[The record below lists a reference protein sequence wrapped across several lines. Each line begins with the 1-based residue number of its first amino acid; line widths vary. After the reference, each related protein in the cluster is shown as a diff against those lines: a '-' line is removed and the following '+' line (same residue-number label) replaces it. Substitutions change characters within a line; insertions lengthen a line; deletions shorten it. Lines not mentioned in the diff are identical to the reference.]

1 MLKTRVIT
9 AIILLAIFLPV
20 LFLLPPIYLSALFFL
35 ILVAA
40 AWEWSRLISPNAA
53 YSAYF
58 YAIICAMLVVF
69 LWLLPEPNIELA
81 LLSIALAFWVVGM
94 PMILSQGIH
103 LSMTR
108 WRLIFSVLG
117 FIVLPTAWLSLNIL
131 REIGLLWLLSTMI
144 LVWLADI
151 GAYFAGK
158 TFGKHKLASQISPG
172 KSIEGA
178 IGGLIICIIY
188 ASFCSIYLPTLDTL
202 FGTAKAKWGWWFML
216 LMTATL
222 VLYSI
227 LGDLFESQLKR
238 IAKVKDSSQ
247 LLPGHGGFL
256 DRIDALLPVMPI
268 VTLFSIIVRN

>member
-40 AWEWSRLISPNAA
+40 AWEWSRLISPSAA

-81 LLSIALAFWVVGM
+81 LLSIALAFWVIGM

-158 TFGKHKLASQISPG
+158 RFGKHKLASQISPG

-178 IGGLIICIIY
+178 VGGLIVCVIY
-188 ASFCSIYLPTLDTL
+188 ASICATYLPVADTL
-202 FGTAKAKWGWWFML
+202 FGTAKAKWGWCFML
-216 LMTATL
+216 LMTAIL
-222 VLYSI
+222 VLYCI
-227 LGDLFESQLKR
+227 MGDLFESQLKR

>member
-103 LSMTR
+103 LSMSR

-238 IAKVKDSSQ
+238 KIGRAHV
-247 LLPGHGGFL
+247 
-256 DRIDALLPVMPI
+256 
-268 VTLFSIIVRN
+268 

>member
-81 LLSIALAFWVVGM
+81 LLSIALAFWVIGM

-131 REIGLLWLLSTMI
+131 REIGLLWLFSAMI

-158 TFGKHKLASQISPG
+158 MFGKHKLASQISPS

-216 LMTATL
+216 LMTAIL

-238 IAKVKDSSQ
+238 IVKVKDSSQ

>member
-40 AWEWSRLISPNAA
+40 AWEWSRLISPSAA

-81 LLSIALAFWVVGM
+81 LLSIALAFWVIGM

-103 LSMTR
+103 LSMSR

-216 LMTATL
+216 LMTAIL
-222 VLYSI
+222 VLYCI

>member
-9 AIILLAIFLPV
+9 ALILLAIFLPV
-20 LFLLPPIYLSALFFL
+20 LFLLPPVYLSALFFL

-40 AWEWSRLISPNAA
+40 AWEWSRLISPGATYA
-53 YSAYF
+53 AYF
-58 YAIICAMLVVF
+58 YAIICAMLVAF
-69 LWLLPEPNIELA
+69 LWLLAEPNIELA
-81 LLSIALAFWVVGM
+81 LLSVALAFWVIGM
-94 PMILSQGIH
+94 PMILSQGIY
-103 LSMTR
+103 LSMSR
-108 WRLIFSVLG
+108 WRLVFSVLG
-117 FIVLPTAWLSLNIL
+117 FIVLPTAWLSLDIL
-131 REIGLLWLLSTMI
+131 REIGLVWLLSTMI

-151 GAYFAGK
+151 GAYFVGK
-158 TFGKHKLASQISPG
+158 AFGKHKLASQISPG

-178 IGGLIICIIY
+178 VGGLIVCIIY
-188 ASFCSIYLPTLDTL
+188 ASICATYLPPADSL
-202 FGTAKAKWGWWFML
+202 FGTAKAKWGWWLMI
-216 LMTATL
+216 LMTAIL

-268 VTLFSIIVRN
+268 ATLFSIIVRN

>member
-40 AWEWSRLISPNAA
+40 AWEWSRLISPSAA

-81 LLSIALAFWVVGM
+81 LLSIALAFWIIGM

-117 FIVLPTAWLSLNIL
+117 FIVLSTAWLSLNIL

-158 TFGKHKLASQISPG
+158 RFGKHKLASQISPG

-178 IGGLIICIIY
+178 VGGLIVCVIY
-188 ASFCSIYLPTLDTL
+188 ASICATYLPVADTL

-216 LMTATL
+216 LMTAIL
-222 VLYSI
+222 VLYCI

>member
-103 LSMTR
+103 LSMSR

-158 TFGKHKLASQISPG
+158 RFGKHKLASQISPG

-178 IGGLIICIIY
+178 VGGLIVCVIY
-188 ASFCSIYLPTLDTL
+188 ASICATYLPVADTL

>member
-40 AWEWSRLISPNAA
+40 AWEWSRLISPSAA

-81 LLSIALAFWVVGM
+81 LLSIALAFWIIGM

-216 LMTATL
+216 LMTAIL
-222 VLYSI
+222 VLYCI

>member
-40 AWEWSRLISPNAA
+40 AWEWSRLISPSAA

-58 YAIICAMLVVF
+58 YAIICAMLVAF
-69 LWLLPEPNIELA
+69 LWLLAEPNIELA
-81 LLSIALAFWVVGM
+81 LLSVALAFWVIGM
-94 PMILSQGIH
+94 PMILTQGIY
-103 LSMTR
+103 LSMSR
-108 WRLIFSVLG
+108 WRLVFSVLG
-117 FIVLPTAWLSLNIL
+117 FIVLPTAWLSLDIL
-131 REIGLLWLLSTMI
+131 REIGLVWLLSTMI

-151 GAYFAGK
+151 GAYLVGK
-158 TFGKHKLASQISPG
+158 AFGKHKLASQISPG

-178 IGGLIICIIY
+178 IGGLIVCVIY
-188 ASFCSIYLPTLDTL
+188 ASICATYLPFTDTL
-202 FGTAKAKWGWWFML
+202 FGTAKAKWGWWLMI
-216 LMTATL
+216 LMTAIL

-238 IAKVKDSSQ
+238 IAQVKDSSQ

-268 VTLFSIIVRN
+268 ATLFSIIVRN

>member
-103 LSMTR
+103 LSMSR

-144 LVWLADI
+144 LVWLTDI

>member
-81 LLSIALAFWVVGM
+81 LLSIALAFWIIGM

-151 GAYFAGK
+151 GAYFVGK
-158 TFGKHKLASQISPG
+158 AFGKHKLASQISPG

-178 IGGLIICIIY
+178 VGGLIVCVIY
-188 ASFCSIYLPTLDTL
+188 ASICATYLPVADTL

>member
-81 LLSIALAFWVVGM
+81 LLSIALAFWIIGM

>member
-40 AWEWSRLISPNAA
+40 AWEWSRLISPSAA

-81 LLSIALAFWVVGM
+81 LLSIALAFWIIGM

-103 LSMTR
+103 LSMSR

-158 TFGKHKLASQISPG
+158 RFGKHKLASQISPG

>member
-103 LSMTR
+103 LSMSR

>member
-103 LSMTR
+103 LSMSR

-158 TFGKHKLASQISPG
+158 RFGKHKLASQISPG

-178 IGGLIICIIY
+178 VGGLIVCVIY
-188 ASFCSIYLPTLDTL
+188 ASICATYLPVADTL
-202 FGTAKAKWGWWFML
+202 FGTAKAKWGWCFML
-216 LMTATL
+216 LMTAIL
-222 VLYSI
+222 VLYCI
-227 LGDLFESQLKR
+227 MGDLFESQLKR

>member
-103 LSMTR
+103 LSMSR

-158 TFGKHKLASQISPG
+158 RFGKHKLASQISPG

-178 IGGLIICIIY
+178 VGGLIVCVIY
-188 ASFCSIYLPTLDTL
+188 ASICATYLPVADTL

-216 LMTATL
+216 LMTAIL
-222 VLYSI
+222 VLYCI
-227 LGDLFESQLKR
+227 MGDLFESQLKR

>member
-40 AWEWSRLISPNAA
+40 AWEWSRLISPSAA

-81 LLSIALAFWVVGM
+81 LLSIALAFWIIGM

-117 FIVLPTAWLSLNIL
+117 FIVLSTAWLSLNIL

-151 GAYFAGK
+151 GAYFVGK
-158 TFGKHKLASQISPG
+158 AFGKHKLASQISPG

-178 IGGLIICIIY
+178 VGGLIVCVIY
-188 ASFCSIYLPTLDTL
+188 ASICATYLPVADTL
-202 FGTAKAKWGWWFML
+202 FGTAKAKWGWCFML
-216 LMTATL
+216 LMTAIL
-222 VLYSI
+222 VLYCI
-227 LGDLFESQLKR
+227 MGDLFESQLKR

>member
-81 LLSIALAFWVVGM
+81 LLSIALAFWIIGM

-103 LSMTR
+103 LSMSR

>member
-40 AWEWSRLISPNAA
+40 AWEWSHLISPSAA

-81 LLSIALAFWVVGM
+81 LLSIALAFWVIGM

-117 FIVLPTAWLSLNIL
+117 FIVLPTA
-131 REIGLLWLLSTMI
+131 
-144 LVWLADI
+144 
-151 GAYFAGK
+151 
-158 TFGKHKLASQISPG
+158 
-172 KSIEGA
+172 
-178 IGGLIICIIY
+178 
-188 ASFCSIYLPTLDTL
+188 
-202 FGTAKAKWGWWFML
+202 
-216 LMTATL
+216 
-222 VLYSI
+222 
-227 LGDLFESQLKR
+227 
-238 IAKVKDSSQ
+238 
-247 LLPGHGGFL
+247 
-256 DRIDALLPVMPI
+256 
-268 VTLFSIIVRN
+268 

>member
-40 AWEWSRLISPNAA
+40 AWEWSRLISPSAA

-81 LLSIALAFWVVGM
+81 LLSIALAFWIIGM

-158 TFGKHKLASQISPG
+158 RFGKHKLASQISPG

>member
-40 AWEWSRLISPNAA
+40 AWEWSRLISPSAA

-103 LSMTR
+103 LSMSR